1 MPDNLATPMTLEQL
15 SQKEYFA
22 NWEQS
27 AEIISKA
34 KHIVLEAIQNMRLLE
49 SDADYDDK
57 AEIIVDAVLRFN
69 ELNEANDNFIET
81 VEHESIRESLLAVA
95 EAVGL
100 EPEEDLLE
108 DRDW

>member
-15 SQKEYFA
+15 SQREYFA
-22 NWEQS
+22 DWSQS
-27 AEIISKA
+27 SEIISKA
-34 KHIVLEAIQNMRLLE
+34 KQIVLETIQNMRQLE
-49 SDADYDDK
+49 SDSDYDDK
-57 AEIIVDAVLRFN
+57 AEIIIDAVLRFN
-69 ELNEANDNFIET
+69 DLNEANDNFIET
-81 VEHESIRESLLAVA
+81 IERESIRESLFVVA